1 MSCWP
6 ACARTCGETRRRRAT
21 PWSRPGSSEI
31 DLANRLVTVGG
42 APVALTPTE
51 WNVLALLVRNRPKLL
66 THGTIL
72 REVWGPG
79 YSDDSQ
85 VLRQQVANLRAKIE
99 PGPGPARAVVTV
111 PRVGYRFAGS

>member
-1 MSCWP
+1 M
-6 ACARTCGETRRRRAT
+6 
-21 PWSRPGSSEI
+21 
-31 DLANRLVTVGG
+31 
-42 APVALTPTE
+42 
-51 WNVLALLVRNRPKLL
+51 LALLVRNRPKLL

-111 PRVGYRFAGS
+111 PEGGLPVRRILTRPVRRRAGS